1 MSIPTQ
7 QKALLLPSKGADF
20 TLGTVEVPKPEA
32 GEVLVRV
39 EAAGLNPLD
48 YKIQELGFFI
58 SEFPAI
64 LGCDASGVVAA
75 VGNGVTALAIGD
87 KVLFETNPGYRNAA
101 FQQFTIIKASL
112 TSKIPAK
119 ISFDEAAT
127 LPCCLMTAA
136 NGLYT
141 GFVPHLLR
149 GGASLTPFWAEGGRG
164 KYAGQ
169 PIVIFGGAAS
179 VGQYAIQLARISGF
193 SPIITTASLRNAERL
208 KSIGA
213 THVIDRGLSQADIIA
228 KVKEITAKPVHVVY
242 DAVGIP
248 ETQNTGYDIIAPG
261 GTLLVVLPPAVDQE
275 KITSDKHLFM
285 VMGSVDLPEYEESGA
300 GLFRV
305 LPELL
310 ASGQIKPNVP
320 GYIPGGL
327 SGITEGLEK
336 LKRNEVSAKKLVVR
350 PSETI

>member
-20 TLGTVEVPKPEA
+20 TLVTIDVPKPEA

-39 EAAGLNPLD
+39 EAVGLNSLD
-48 YKIQELGFFI
+48 YKIQELGFFV

-64 LGCDASGVVAA
+64 LGCDASGVV
-75 VGNGVTALAIGD
+75 VDIGNGVTDLGIGD
-87 KVLFETNPGYRNAA
+87 KVLLEPNPGYRNAA

-112 TSKIPAK
+112 TSKIPAN

-136 NGLYT
+136 IGLYA

-169 PIVIFGGAAS
+169 PIVIFGGATS

-193 SPIITTASLRNAERL
+193 SPIITTTSLRNAERL

-213 THVIDRGLSQADIIA
+213 THVIDRGFSQADIIA

-242 DAVGIP
+242 DAVSIP

-261 GTLLVVLPPAVDQE
+261 GTLLVVLPAAVDQE
-275 KITSDKHLFM
+275 KITSDKHFFM
-285 VMGSVDLPEYEESGA
+285 VLGSVHVPEYEESAA

-336 LKRNEVSAKKLVVR
+336 LKRNEVSAKKLVIR